1 MLRCFFANF
10 CHEIGCEYDQ
20 TYIFR
25 FVRYLSTFF
34 HTNLPIN
41 IHFQLIIITIV
52 SDNNKTRL
60 LRRPSCFSDNLVLEV
75 TWFSENN
82 SNKQVHVFGLF
93 TLYWNVQWKSPS
105 EKEINKKT
113 FIYSDYLLKNICQ
126 EDPNSHFLL
135 KHRKHLRQNVNKPNT
150 CLELY
155 LENNVTSERDYRRS
169 KMADEVGGICHKWD
183 ICYDN

>member
-34 HTNLPIN
+34 HTYLPIN

-135 KHRKHLRQNVNKPNT
+135 KLPKTSSVKRNQTEHVYLGFRVIFGKSRDLRTRLPK
-150 CLELY
+150 
-155 LENNVTSERDYRRS
+155 
-169 KMADEVGGICHKWD
+169 K
-183 ICYDN
+183 